1 MILQSVVPGSP
12 SQAGSKP
19 GDAPLG
25 VYLLA
30 CGLYGP
36 RGFKS
41 LSRRH
46 RLWLLFVF
54 SLVLFRR
61 FAQHD
66 IKIPRTQDSTLPR
79 RFST

>member
-1 MILQSVVPGSP
+1 
-12 SQAGSKP
+12 
-19 GDAPLG
+19 
-25 VYLLA
+25 
-30 CGLYGP
+30 
-36 RGFKS
+36 
-41 LSRRH
+41 
-46 RLWLLFVF
+46 LLFVF